1 MPSSTGIRQGLDPF
15 GHFNFAVEIEGLS
28 AGTFREVEGIGMQ
41 IEEIEFQDGTD
52 LWPKKRP
59 GRKKFTNIRLKKGFI
74 NKNVLFKWMME
85 TMQGKLS
92 RKSGSIV
99 LHDDAGLPVMRYN
112 FFEGW
117 PKSWSGIRFDG
128 NSQGVQVEEVEI
140 VIERLEMG

>member
-1 MPSSTGIRQGLDPF
+1 MPNAQGTRLLDPF

-28 AGTFREVEGIGMQ
+28 AGAFRDVEGIGMQ

-59 GRKKFTNIRLKKGFI
+59 GRKKFSNIRLKKGFI

-92 RKSGSIV
+92 RKSGSII
-99 LHDDAGLPVMRYN
+99 LHDDAGVPVMRYN
-112 FFEGW
+112 FFEAW